1 MAIIIIII
9 IYNRR
14 IEEQFF
20 PSWTNLYLKFLV
32 PKDPTWTP
40 KLVPSCILNDG
51 SLNKVSSNQKN
62 GLDTPTKLF

>member
-40 KLVPSCILNDG
+40 ETCAVMYFWTIG
-51 SLNKVSSNQKN
+51 AR
-62 GLDTPTKLF
+62 TM

>member
-40 KLVPSCILNDG
+40 ETCAVM
-51 SLNKVSSNQKN
+51 
-62 GLDTPTKLF
+62 